1 MSRSTDQALRRLAA
15 ASSARAGRLVSA
27 ALLSLLMAT
36 LAGCWGGGADVRN
49 SNTNRS
55 TTVGQEL
62 IDLQRA
68 YDQGLMTEREY
79 NRARRRVLQD

>member
-1 MSRSTDQALRRLAA
+1 MNALRLRVFALSIAA
-15 ASSARAGRLVSA
+15 
-27 ALLSLLMAT
+27 

-49 SNTNRS
+49 SNINRS

-68 YDQGLMTEREY
+68 YDQGLISEREY
-79 NRARRRVLQD
+79 ERARRRILKRAD

>member
-1 MSRSTDQALRRLAA
+1 MSQPAMTGRFVARGLIAA
-15 ASSARAGRLVSA
+15 ALIIG
-27 ALLSLLMAT
+27 

-49 SNTNRS
+49 SNRS

-68 YDQGLMTEREY
+68 YDQGLIDQREY
-79 NRARRRVLQD
+79 ERQRRRILRRD

>member
-1 MSRSTDQALRRLAA
+1 MNALRV
-15 ASSARAGRLVSA
+15 LVF
-27 ALLSLLMAT
+27 ALSIAV

-68 YDQGLMTEREY
+68 YDQGLISEREY
-79 NRARRRVLQD
+79 ERARRRILKRAD

>member
-1 MSRSTDQALRRLAA
+1 MSRAGALVLAA
-15 ASSARAGRLVSA
+15 
-27 ALLSLLMAT
+27 SLA

-49 SNTNRS
+49 STRS

-68 YDQGLMTEREY
+68 RDQGVIDEREY
-79 NRARRRVLQD
+79 ERQRKRILRRRD

>member
-1 MSRSTDQALRRLAA
+1 MKRAMRTRLYRLPRMLVA
-15 ASSARAGRLVSA
+15 ASL
-27 ALLSLLMAT
+27 ALG

-49 SNTNRS
+49 SNRS

-68 YDQGLMTEREY
+68 YDQGLVDQREY
-79 NRARRRVLQD
+79 DRQRKRILRRRD

>member
-1 MSRSTDQALRRLAA
+1 MSRIVTVALAA
-15 ASSARAGRLVSA
+15 AVA
-27 ALLSLLMAT
+27 

-49 SNTNRS
+49 STRS

-68 YDQGLMTEREY
+68 RDQGVIDEREY
-79 NRARRRVLQD
+79 ERQRKRILRRRD

>member
-1 MSRSTDQALRRLAA
+1 
-15 ASSARAGRLVSA
+15 V
-27 ALLSLLMAT
+27 LSLLMAT

-49 SNTNRS
+49 SNTSRS

-68 YDQGLMTEREY
+68 YDQGLMSEREY
-79 NRARRRVLQD
+79 DRARKRILRRSD